1 LQQHRKHR
9 EVVGGAFRKFWRV
22 LPVDNVTPLPTA
34 SSMSSPGSSSTSR
47 VSVEGQAPLPKP
59 ADPAANL
66 SSNEIAPLSRNP
78 FFHVVLSK
86 SHVRRSCLMGPSKD
100 LIDILPSAEV
110 PTVLKCG
117 GESWDMVYRGHAPG
131 RKFFDGGW
139 RKFVK
144 ANCLVEGDACVFEL
158 MANSDEKI
166 VFEVQILRGDLPEVF
181 FKRDRIGASE
191 QKPIVID

>member
-1 LQQHRKHR
+1 MKLCMQH
-9 EVVGGAFRKFWRV
+9 
-22 LPVDNVTPLPTA
+22 LNLT
-34 SSMSSPGSSSTSR
+34 STNSNFA
-47 VSVEGQAPLPKP
+47 VSVEEQAPLPKP
-59 ADPAANL
+59 ADPAAKL
-66 SSNEIAPLSRNP
+66 SSDEIAPLSGNP

-100 LIDILPSAEV
+100 LVDILPFAEV

-166 VFEVQILRGDLPEVF
+166 VFEVQILRGDVPKVF
-181 FKRDRIGASE
+181 FKRDRIGESE